1 MSDELVDKKCKP
13 CEGGV
18 PPLEP
23 AVVKQLLQALHALAT
38 ADHWP

>member
-1 MSDELVDKKCKP
+1 MNDQLVDRKCKP

-23 AVVKQLLQALHALAT
+23 AVAAQLLKALHN
-38 ADHWP
+38 DWSISR